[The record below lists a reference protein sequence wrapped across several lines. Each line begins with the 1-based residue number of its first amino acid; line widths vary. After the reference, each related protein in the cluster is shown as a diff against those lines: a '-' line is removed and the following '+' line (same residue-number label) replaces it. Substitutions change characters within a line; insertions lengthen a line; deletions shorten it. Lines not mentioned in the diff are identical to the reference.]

1 MREPEQAS
9 LQADFRCPVR
19 VYWEDT
25 DAGGVV
31 YYANYLKYLERA
43 RTEWL
48 RSLGVEQCALGR
60 EAGVAFVVR
69 RLAVDFLRPARLD
82 DALDV
87 DIHAVRLGAAVVE
100 MRQGIWRGEERLLQ
114 ADIQLACVKLGS
126 FLPARVPQFLRTS
139 LAARSP

>member
-1 MREPEQAS
+1 MRKPEQAS
-9 LQADFRCPVR
+9 PQADFRYPVR

-48 RSLGVEQCALGR
+48 RSLGVEQGALGR

-87 DIHAVRLGAAVVE
+87 DIHAVRLGRVFRRIAD
-100 MRQGIWRGEERLLQ
+100 RQHGGISPSLWRYVRIKDVL
-114 ADIQLACVKLGS
+114 
-126 FLPARVPQFLRTS
+126 
-139 LAARSP
+139 

>member
-1 MREPEQAS
+1 MREPESAS
-9 LQADFRCPVR
+9 LQADFRCPMR
-19 VYWEDT
+19 VYWENT

-48 RSLGVEQCALGR
+48 RPLGVEQGALGR

-82 DALDV
+82 DVLHV
-87 DIHAVRLGAAVVE
+87 DIRAVQLGAAVVE

-114 ADIQLACVKLGS
+114 ADVQSACVKLG
-126 FLPARVPQFLRTS
+126 
-139 LAARSP
+139 